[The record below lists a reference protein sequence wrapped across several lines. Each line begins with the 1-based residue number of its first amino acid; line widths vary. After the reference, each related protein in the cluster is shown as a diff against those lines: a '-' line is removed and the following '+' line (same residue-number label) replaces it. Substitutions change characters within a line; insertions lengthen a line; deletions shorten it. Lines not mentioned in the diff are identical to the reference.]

1 MSKLNN
7 WFCKYTTLSLKRIDT
22 ICECELSFYDFLKMQ
37 RGEEYGNGVINGSRD
52 INGHEEHHGI
62 HKSIPNTFE
71 GNGKYYTDWC
81 GNINGSD
88 RYD

>member
-7 WFCKYTTLSLKRIDT
+7 WFCKYTTSTLKRIDVVY
-22 ICECELSFYDFLKMQ
+22 ELSFFDYFNIK
-37 RGEEYGNGVINGSRD
+37 RGEEYGDGVVNGSGD
-52 INGHEEHHGI
+52 ISGHEEHHVI
-62 HKSIPNTFE
+62 HENIPNTFE

-81 GNINGSD
+81 GNSNGSD